1 MVDKIIQVVELEK
14 TLLNELLEIVMKQ
27 QSALVKLKISE
38 LAELSSYQEEISKK
52 IRSLELTR
60 LNMVASYLS
69 ISRSEASSITM
80 SELAKYVNHDDSNK
94 LIELR
99 NSMKEL
105 HTKLY
110 NGLLTN
116 RLLSN
121 RARVSFSNI
130 LSVVTNGSN
139 QIYNVEIWG
148 EKWQK
153 QLLLNKR
160 N

>member
-14 TLLNELLEIVMKQ
+14 TLLHELLEIVLKQ
-27 QSALVKLKISE
+27 QSALVKLKIAE

-69 ISRSEASSITM
+69 ITRSEASTITM
-80 SELAKYVNHDDSNK
+80 SELAKYVNHEDSDK
-94 LIELR
+94 LLALR
-99 NSMKEL
+99 DSMKEL

-116 RLLSN
+116 RLLAN
-121 RARVSFSNI
+121 RARISFSNI
-130 LSVVTNGSN
+130 LSIVTNGSN
-139 QIYNVEIWG
+139 QIYNVEI
-148 EKWQK
+148 
-153 QLLLNKR
+153 
-160 N
+160 

>member
-27 QSALVKLKISE
+27 QSALVKLKITE
-38 LAELSSYQEEISKK
+38 LVELSNYQEEISKK

-69 ISRSEASSITM
+69 ISRSEAASITM

-121 RARVSFSNI
+121 RAKVSFSNI

-139 QIYNVEIWG
+139 QIYNVKI
-148 EKWQK
+148 
-153 QLLLNKR
+153 
-160 N
+160 

>member
-1 MVDKIIQVVELEK
+1 MVDKIIQVIELEK
-14 TLLNELLEIVMKQ
+14 TLLSELLEIVMKQ

-99 NSMKEL
+99 NSMKDL

-121 RARVSFSNI
+121 RAKVSFSNI
-130 LSVVTNGSN
+130 LSVVTKGSN
-139 QIYNVEIWG
+139 QIYNVEI
-148 EKWQK
+148 
-153 QLLLNKR
+153 
-160 N
+160 